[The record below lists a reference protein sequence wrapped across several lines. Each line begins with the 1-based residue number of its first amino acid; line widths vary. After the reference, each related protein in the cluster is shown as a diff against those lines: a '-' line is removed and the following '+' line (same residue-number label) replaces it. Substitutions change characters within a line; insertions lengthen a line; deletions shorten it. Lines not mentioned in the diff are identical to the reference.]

1 VTHVDDAQRSLF
13 DRAAEDAGVAR
24 LDVACDGGSRG
35 NPGPAAIG
43 AVVSDATTDPPTIL
57 AEISETIGVTT
68 NNVAE
73 YRALLA
79 GLDAAAR
86 FGHDELRVRADSLL
100 LVEQLRGRYKVRD
113 AKLVPLHA
121 QAREKLRHWRRVD
134 LQHVRREFNR
144 HADALVNR
152 ALDAAP

>member
-1 VTHVDDAQRSLF
+1 VNDAQGSLF
-13 DRAAEDAGVAR
+13 GAAPEDAGVRR
-24 LDVACDGGSRG
+24 LALACDGGSRG

-43 AVVSDATTDPPTIL
+43 AVVTDPRTDPPTVL
-57 AEISETIGVTT
+57 AEVSETIGITT

-86 FGHDELRVRADSLL
+86 FGHDELLVRADSLL

-113 AKLVPLHA
+113 AKLVPLHRE
-121 QAREKLRHWRRVD
+121 AREKLRHWQRVE
-134 LQHVRREFNR
+134 LQHVRRELNR
-144 HADALVNR
+144 QADALVNR
-152 ALDAAP
+152 ALDAAR